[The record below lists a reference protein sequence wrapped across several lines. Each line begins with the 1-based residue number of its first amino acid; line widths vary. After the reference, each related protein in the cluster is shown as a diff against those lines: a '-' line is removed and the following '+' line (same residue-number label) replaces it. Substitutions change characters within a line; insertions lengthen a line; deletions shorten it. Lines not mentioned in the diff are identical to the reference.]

1 MARAAL
7 AAGIRTMTATPH
19 IDHTFG
25 VDPREI
31 PQRVSRLR
39 ASLQDAGIDLD
50 VRQGGEVAVSRLLE
64 LDEESLACVHLG
76 DGRHLLV
83 EPPFNNPVPGLEHLV
98 FDLQSRGHAVLIAH
112 PERCR
117 ATADVERALVLA
129 GRGALMQVTASSL
142 LGKFGGTVRRTAVE
156 MLRRGVVQ
164 VISSDAH
171 GAASRSMDLA
181 RAVESVESD
190 LPGISQLTEYLTETA
205 PAAVL
210 AGEAI
215 PPPPAWDAPEAPRR
229 GWLRRR

>member
-7 AAGIRTMTATPH
+7 AAGISTMTATPH

-25 VDPREI
+25 VDPRQI
-31 PQRVSRLR
+31 PHRVEQLR
-39 ASLQDAGIDLD
+39 ASLQEAGIDLD
-50 VRQGGEVAVSRLLE
+50 VRPGGEVAMSRLLE
-64 LDEESLACVHLG
+64 LDEDSLTCVHLG
-76 DGRHLLV
+76 DGRYLLV
-83 EPPFNNPVPGLEHLV
+83 EPPFNTPVPGLEHLV
-98 FDLQSRGHAVLIAH
+98 FDLQSRGHGVLIAH

-117 ATADVERALVLA
+117 ATADVERAAILA

-164 VISSDAH
+164 VVSSDAH

-181 RAVESVESD
+181 RAVESVEND
-190 LPGISQLTEYLTETA
+190 LPGVSELTEYLTETA
-205 PAAVL
+205 PAAIL
-210 AGEAI
+210 AGAAV
-215 PPPPAWDAPEAPRR
+215 PPPPEWEPPEAPRR